1 MPLDSLRLTFMMQ
14 DGWARSVIKT
24 SVVRNDSHS
33 DFAKA
38 DFVELGREVGR
49 DHPRWRLN
57 GAVTQISPT
66 SITISDLTGS
76 LSVGARVDIEMDDE
90 PLTAEV
96 CRLQDNCA
104 IALPFGSVDGLK
116 RGARAFTKNAGA
128 TINPTDEWRGRIIDG
143 MGQPI
148 DGKGPLPKGRR
159 PMLLRAS
166 PPLAPLRARLGA
178 AIDFGVKAMT
188 AFTPAREGQ
197 RLGLFAGSGIGKSSL
212 LSMIARN
219 TDCDIAVIA
228 LIGERGRE
236 VREFIEDSLGPEGL
250 ARSVVVVAT
259 SDEPALVRREAAFVA
274 ATIAEYFRD
283 QGLHV
288 LQLMDSI
295 TRVAAAQR
303 EIGLAAGEPPTSR
316 GFTPSVFSLLPSLL
330 ERAGPG
336 VDRCAGKDNS
346 PRSTGAISGVFSVLV
361 EGDDHD
367 EPIAD
372 AARAILDGHI
382 VLDRRISETGRFP
395 AIDILKSVSRV
406 SSDFK
411 DEQEVIIRKAKAH
424 AAIYDDMREMIRIG
438 AYNNGANPEVDAAK
452 DFHPKIERFL
462 TQSVEECVS
471 AEETFVALNAIVLG
485 D

>member
-1 MPLDSLRLTFMMQ
+1 
-14 DGWARSVIKT
+14 
-24 SVVRNDSHS
+24 
-33 DFAKA
+33 
-38 DFVELGREVGR
+38 
-49 DHPRWRLN
+49 
-57 GAVTQISPT
+57 
-66 SITISDLTGS
+66 
-76 LSVGARVDIEMDDE
+76 
-90 PLTAEV
+90 
-96 CRLQDNCA
+96 
-104 IALPFGSVDGLK
+104 
-116 RGARAFTKNAGA
+116 
-128 TINPTDEWRGRIIDG
+128 
-143 MGQPI
+143 
-148 DGKGPLPKGRR
+148 
-159 PMLLRAS
+159 
-166 PPLAPLRARLGA
+166 
-178 AIDFGVKAMT
+178 
-188 AFTPAREGQ
+188 
-197 RLGLFAGSGIGKSSL
+197 
-212 LSMIARN
+212 
-219 TDCDIAVIA
+219 
-228 LIGERGRE
+228 
-236 VREFIEDSLGPEGL
+236 
-250 ARSVVVVAT
+250 VVVVAT